1 MRATG
6 SGAPPKRPT
15 KNGTAAGK
23 KVPLALR
30 GIEPRLL
37 LTVQEVAVLL
47 GFGRSKVQALVQ
59 RGDMPSIKI
68 GKWRRVSRAALDAIR
83 QWRYR
88 PYYLN
93 GTPVEV
99 DTEITVNFVLQR

>member
-68 GKWRRVSRAALDAIR
+68 GKWRRVSRAALDAWIAEQVER
-83 QWRYR
+83 STAEAKASYTSLTPRTKRY
-88 PYYLN
+88 
-93 GTPVEV
+93 
-99 DTEITVNFVLQR
+99 